1 MVTYGQ
7 LFLLVISGGHPG
19 IIVTTLYRF
28 SARWGDGTR
37 YNSVTTD
44 YPGHRLRLKSHYFY
58 RDGGYEPLRMSRQVS
73 YIIHQNWALRGM
85 HCCQHADKQCITKIS
100 NWENRWLSSGA
111 FPTCRDVSW
120 LELRVCLC
128 NIWRPSHRGQGEDIG
143 SEGRG
148 GPQSDNLSPSPP
160 DCPFPHF
167 LHLPRRPCRPFVGKQ
182 INLLKRNCFSVI
194 DQLYCHIQDSR
205 FTYKWSIPPAPAKD
219 VRNHSLL
226 SSANRYEYTGSSSD
240 HCHVRC
246 K

>member
-1 MVTYGQ
+1 MNLYKCPDKFHI
-7 LFLLVISGGHPG
+7 LFIKTGHSGEC
-19 IIVTTLYRF
+19 IVANMQTSNAQRRF
-28 SARWGDGTR
+28 LIEKIA
-37 YNSVTTD
+37 
-44 YPGHRLRLKSHYFY
+44 
-58 RDGGYEPLRMSRQVS
+58 GYQVEPF
-73 YIIHQNWALRGM
+73 
-85 HCCQHADKQCITKIS
+85 
-100 NWENRWLSSGA
+100 WL
-111 FPTCRDVSW
+111 CRDVSW

-128 NIWRPSHRGQGEDIG
+128 NIWRPSHRGQEEDIG

-148 GPQSDNLSPSPP
+148 CPQSDNLSPSPP

-167 LHLPRRPCRPFVGKQ
+167 LHFPRRPCGPFVGKQ

-219 VRNHSLL
+219 VWNHSLL